1 MATIGFL
8 AGVRSQFVGQGSL
21 GPDPDGIAAAAA
33 RGDEDEAL
41 REAARQFES
50 VFVHQLFKS
59 MRATVPK
66 GGMADAGFGGE
77 VFTDMLDAEYAR
89 SVSNTGQLGLA
100 DIIARE
106 LGAPDAEGTVVHGLQ
121 SGGARR
127 GLRAYQAQAAA
138 TWQLPVQ
145 GRVSSP
151 FGERVHPISG
161 DTRHHHGLDIAAPA
175 GTPIRAARAGTV
187 TFAGERGG
195 YGNLV
200 EIDHGDGTRSR
211 YAHAS
216 TLLVEAGQAV
226 RKGELIAEVGSTGN
240 STGPHLHFE
249 VRRGDEPIDPGPLFG
264 GRERA
269 SE

>member
-1 MATIGFL
+1 MSTIGFL

-21 GPDPDGIAAAAA
+21 GADPDGIAAAAA

-66 GGMADAGFGGE
+66 GGMTDAGFGGE

-89 SVSNTGQLGLA
+89 SVSSTGQLGLA
-100 DIIARE
+100 DVIAHE
-106 LGAPDAEGTVVHGLQ
+106 LGARDAEGTAGHGLQ

-127 GLRAYQAQAAA
+127 RGLRAYRAHAA
-138 TWQLPVQ
+138 TAWQRPVR
-145 GRVSSP
+145 GRVSSG
-151 FGERVHPISG
+151 FGERVHPITG
-161 DTRHHHGLDIAAPA
+161 DTRPHHGLDIAAPA
-175 GTPIRAARAGTV
+175 GTPIRAARAGKV

-226 RKGELIAEVGSTGN
+226 RRGELIAEVGSTGD

-249 VRRGDEPIDPGPLFG
+249 VRRGDEPIDPGPLLG
-264 GRERA
+264 AAGE
-269 SE
+269 